1 MPGRTSHPPS
11 IRAKGTEPY
20 WFLSTR
26 PLHILAFLLP
36 LVILYEIGTI
46 FYLSNPSSGVVET
59 IGARSLFAQF
69 CNTFG
74 NVTIYFPGIAIV
86 SILLFWHVFAGDR
99 TVVRP
104 KVVAG
109 LAIESIAWVVPLLL
123 ILYLVAPGSTPKPA
137 IAAPPSISDLPWQ
150 AQATLSVGA
159 GIYEELLFRLVMIP
173 LIHFIAAD
181 LLKIQSNLASGIA
194 VVASA
199 IAFAAYHHVSV
210 PDGDPRAFR
219 YYLYYACGG
228 AFFGI
233 LFLARGFGVIVGT
246 HAVFDLVVLLLI
258 PALKG
263 ENNH

>member
-1 MPGRTSHPPS
+1 MAQRTSHHPPTV
-11 IRAKGTEPY
+11 RAKGTEPY

-26 PLHILAFLLP
+26 PLHVLTFLLP
-36 LVILYEIGTI
+36 LVILYELGTI
-46 FYLSNPSSGVVET
+46 FYLSDRSTGIVET
-59 IGARSLFAQF
+59 IGARSIFAQF
-69 CNTFG
+69 CNLFG
-74 NVTIYFPGIAIV
+74 SVTVYFPGIAIV

-123 ILYLVAPGSTPKPA
+123 ILYLVAPNSPAAA
-137 IAAPPSISDLPWQ
+137 IAAPPSINTLPWQ
-150 AQATLSVGA
+150 AKATLSVGA

-181 LLKIQSNLASGIA
+181 LLRIQSNLASGIA

-199 IAFAAYHHVSV
+199 IAFAAYHHVSI

-219 YYLYYACGG
+219 YYLYYACAG

-233 LFLARGFGVIVGT
+233 LYLGRGFGVIVGT
-246 HAVFDLVVLLLI
+246 HAVFDLVVLLLL
-258 PALKG
+258 PALKDG
-263 ENNH
+263 

>member
-1 MPGRTSHPPS
+1 MASRTNQYPAST
-11 IRAKGTEPY
+11 RAKGNEPY

-26 PLHILAFLLP
+26 PLHVLAFLLP
-36 LVILYEIGTI
+36 LVVLYEIGTI
-46 FYLSNPSSGVVET
+46 IYLSNPASGVVET

-74 NVTIYFPGIAIV
+74 NVTVYFPGIAIV

-109 LAIESIAWVVPLLL
+109 LAVESVAWVVPLLL
-123 ILYLVAPGSTPKPA
+123 ILYLVAPETRAA
-137 IAAPPSISDLPWQ
+137 IAAPPSISTLPWQ
-150 AQATLSVGA
+150 ARATLSIGA
-159 GIYEELLFRLVMIP
+159 GIYEELLFRFVMIP
-173 LIHFIAAD
+173 LVHMIAAD
-181 LLKIQSNLASGIA
+181 IFRIQSNIANVIA

-219 YYLYYACGG
+219 LYMYYACAG

-233 LFLARGFGVIVGT
+233 LYLFRGFGVIVGT
-246 HAVFDLVVLLLI
+246 HAVFDLIVLLILQ
-258 PALKG
+258 PMR
-263 ENNH
+263 ES